1 MGREAIMGD
10 RNERP
15 GCFLT
20 VALVVAAIVALA
32 I

>member
-1 MGREAIMGD
+1 MGD

-20 VALVVAAIVALA
+20 FVLVVAAIVVLA